1 MIIPLNPKKA
11 NHKKI
16 LELNTILVGFNQSI
30 IQLEL
35 KMQIAKNQLK
45 EIYSKE
51 GINSDVQVDVI
62 NQELKF

>member
-16 LELNTILVGFNQSI
+16 LELNTLLVGFNQAI
-30 IQLEL
+30 LHLQIQSE
-35 KMQIAKNQLK
+35 IAKNQLK
-45 EIYSKE
+45 ELYSKE
-51 GINSDVQVDVI
+51 SINSDVQVDVI

>member
-30 IQLEL
+30 IQLQVQSEIL
-35 KMQIAKNQLK
+35 KNQLK
-45 EIYSKE
+45 ELYSKE
-51 GINSDVQVDVI
+51 SINSDVQVDVI

>member
-30 IQLEL
+30 VQLQLQSEIL
-35 KMQIAKNQLK
+35 KNQLK
-45 EIYSKE
+45 ELYSKE
-51 GINSDVQVDVI
+51 SINSDVQVDVI

>member
-16 LELNTILVGFNQSI
+16 LELNTILVGFSQSI
-30 IQLEL
+30 VQLQLQSEIL
-35 KMQIAKNQLK
+35 KNQLK
-45 EIYSKE
+45 ELYSKE
-51 GINSDVQVDVI
+51 SINSDVQVDVI